1 MKLAELLEARRPI
14 TLQPGLDVKELAEEL
29 ESRCSTFVGA
39 YRETYPK
46 VIYRGVTTKD
56 DERGQAQW
64 ISIRKN
70 RQPVQMNNWNHE
82 ALHKVFQELGL
93 KATRA
98 NSIFCTVNKEIADD
112 WGAANVIFVRDGWTG
127 TVFEGKKKG
136 YTFQELS
143 GATTV
148 SISSK
153 ELPQSEREAEIVKR
167 QYEYVKEAILNLKP
181 LSFSTK
187 AELVD
192 IINEGYE
199 DILITGSSYVAFPD
213 QWVQR
218 GRLFAALKIG
228 GRGARTVKA
237 RSLT

>member
-70 RQPVQMNNWNHE
+70 RQPVQMNNWKHE
-82 ALHKVFQELGL
+82 ALHKVFRELGL

-98 NSIFCTVNKEIADD
+98 NSIFCTTNQGIADD

-143 GATTV
+143 GAAVLLNPEDET
-148 SISSK
+148 
-153 ELPQSEREAEIVKR
+153 EKR
-167 QYEYVKEAILNLKP
+167 QREFVKAAILRLKP
-181 LSFSTK
+181 LSFNTQ

-192 IINEGYE
+192 VINEGYE

-213 QWVQR
+213 QWAKR

-228 GRGARTVKA
+228 GRGKITVKA